1 MQSRYLWGTL
11 VAVVLA
17 LTPAVAGCGDDEQ
30 PAGQGGE
37 ESGPTQLKMQETA
50 GVPSAFMGFGV
61 EKGFFRDRQLDVE
74 VEAAQG
80 GATTIPALVSG
91 DVQVGGSNVVSLLIA
106 ASRDL
111 PIQVIAPGTSAQESG
126 EDFGALLVSKDS
138 DVRETRD
145 LEGKKIAVNTLN
157 NIADTVVKAAVE
169 KGGGDP
175 STLRLLEVPFPEMG
189 AALANGD
196 VDAAFS
202 IEPFVTASVREGARV
217 VDYSYVTTEPGMQ
230 VGAMAVSRQ
239 FAEQNADAVERFKEA
254 VAETAEYVTDNE
266 DEFRTFL
273 SERAEIDPQLAKR
286 IVLPRFTPELNAESL
301 ENTAGLMEKYGLVD
315 GPVDAGK
322 LLGEGG

>member
-1 MQSRYLWGTL
+1 MQSRFSWAML
-11 VAVVLA
+11 VVMVLA
-17 LTPAVAGCGDDEQ
+17 LTLAIAGCGDDDQ

-61 EKGFFRDRQLDVE
+61 EKGFFRDRELDVE

-91 DVQVGGSNVVSLLIA
+91 DIQVGGSNVVSLLIA

-157 NIADTVVKAAVE
+157 NIADVVIKAAVE

-175 STLRLLEVPFPEMG
+175 STLRLIEVPFPEMG

-202 IEPFVTASVREGARV
+202 IEPFVTASVREGAKV

-230 VGAMAVSRQ
+230 VGAMAVARQ
-239 FAEQNADAVERFKEA
+239 FAEQNADAVERFKEG
-254 VAETAEYVTDNE
+254 VAETAAYVTNNE

-273 SERAEIDPQLAKR
+273 SERAEIDPELAKQ
-286 IVLPRFTPELNAESL
+286 IVLPRFTPELAADSL

-315 GPVDAGK
+315 GPVDAGQ
-322 LLGEGG
+322 LLGESG

>member
-1 MQSRYLWGTL
+1 MQSKFLWGTL
-11 VAVVLA
+11 VAIVLA
-17 LTPAVAGCGDDEQ
+17 LAPAVAGCGDDDQ

-37 ESGPTQLKMQETA
+37 ESDPTQLTMQETA

-91 DVQVGGSNVVSLLIA
+91 DVQLGGSNVVSLLIA

-126 EDFGALLVSKDS
+126 EDFGALLVSEDS

-157 NIADTVVKAAVE
+157 NIADVVVKAAVE

-175 STLRLLEVPFPEMG
+175 STLSLIEVPFPDMG

-202 IEPFVTASVREGARV
+202 IEPFVTASVREGAKV
-217 VDYSYVTTEPGMQ
+217 IDYSYVTTEPGMQ

-239 FAEQNADAVERFKEA
+239 FAEQNSDVVERFQDA

-286 IVLPRFTPELNAESL
+286 IVLPRFTPELNPESL

-315 GPVDAGK
+315 GSIDAGK
-322 LLGEGG
+322 LLGAGG

>member
-1 MQSRYLWGTL
+1 MQSRFLWVTL
-11 VAVVLA
+11 VAIVLA
-17 LTPAVAGCGDDEQ
+17 LTPAVGACGDDDE

-37 ESGPTQLKMQETA
+37 ESGPTQLTMQETA

-111 PIQVIAPGTSAQESG
+111 PIHVIAPGTSAQESG

-145 LEGKKIAVNTLN
+145 LNGKKIAINTLN
-157 NIADTVVKAAVE
+157 NIADIVVKAAVE

-175 STLRLLEVPFPEMG
+175 STLRLIELPFPEMG

-202 IEPFVTASVREGARV
+202 IEPFVTASVREGAKV
-217 VDYSYVTTEPGMQ
+217 IDYSYVTTEPGMQ

-239 FAEQNADAVERFKEA
+239 FAEQNAEVVERFQDA

-286 IVLPRFTPELNAESL
+286 IVLPRFTPELDPESL
-301 ENTAGLMEKYGLVD
+301 ENTAGLMEKYGLLD
-315 GPVDAGK
+315 GPVDTGQ